1 MNSLFQS
8 LEPGLEFSRDCCCC
22 CCYRRMLGFGRR
34 SCVLDF
40 GSLRKLLLSNER
52 DSGVRKIAAGL
63 QIEGEGG
70 RTARQA
76 RVQAAAFVMVPS

>member
-1 MNSLFQS
+1 
-8 LEPGLEFSRDCCCC
+8 
-22 CCYRRMLGFGRR
+22 MLGFGRR

-70 RTARQA
+70 RIARQA
-76 RVQAAAFVMVPS
+76 RVKRRPL

>member
-8 LEPGLEFSRDCCCC
+8 LEPGLEFSRDCCCCCCCC

-70 RTARQA
+70 RIARQA
-76 RVQAAAFVMVPS
+76 RVKRRPL